1 MEIQDENGRPI
12 PGYSMNQCDDIYG
25 DDLDRTVTWNGSPD
39 VRQLAGQTVRL
50 RLALEDADVFSF
62 RFSE

>member
-1 MEIQDENGRPI
+1 
-12 PGYSMNQCDDIYG
+12 MNQCDDIYG
-25 DDLDRTVTWNGSPD
+25 DDLDRTVTWNGSAD

-50 RLALEDADVFSF
+50 RLVLEDADVFSF